1 MFCFYVF
8 FRNKRDLFVFGKV
21 LSKIFFSQAVVF
33 LLGHLGVGKTALTK
47 SVIGNFLNYELVVK
61 SPTYTIAETYCFFDK
76 TIYHFDFYRLVRSY
90 DLWDLDLQSYLG
102 ENVILFVEW
111 GNMFSG
117 CISSNVFIYF
127 FCYSKFGRVL
137 ILKSKFLNFKKIFG

>member
-8 FRNKRDLFVFGKV
+8 LNTKKEFFVFGKV
-21 LSKIFFSQAVVF
+21 LSKIFFSQSVVF
-33 LLGHLGVGKTALTK
+33 LLGHLGAGKTALTK
-47 SVIGNFLNYELVVK
+47 SVIGNFLNYELIVK
-61 SPTYTIAETYCFFDK
+61 SPTYSIVETYSLFDK
-76 TIYHFDFYRLVRSY
+76 TIYHFDFYRLGKSY
-90 DLWDLDLQSYLG
+90 DLLDLDLQSYLG

-117 CISSNVFIYF
+117 FISPHVFIYL

-137 ILKSKFLNFKKIFG
+137 ILKSNFLNFKKILG